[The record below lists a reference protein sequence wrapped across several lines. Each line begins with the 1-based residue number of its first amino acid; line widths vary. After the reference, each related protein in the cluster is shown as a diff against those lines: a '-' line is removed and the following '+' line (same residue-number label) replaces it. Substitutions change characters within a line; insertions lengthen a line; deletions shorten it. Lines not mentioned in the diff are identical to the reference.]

1 MGTVPMLYSWEEC
14 EECHMLGLGLGSYVS
29 LSQSAYQ
36 AGRGNMLL
44 SSQYSEVT

>member
-1 MGTVPMLYSWEEC
+1 VGTVPVLYGW
-14 EECHMLGLGLGSYVS
+14 EECHMVGLGLGSYVS